1 MNRGVRILLVF
12 LVVLQCVGIFDHSL
26 WTPDEPRVAE
36 IAREMAVS
44 GDFLIPQLLYRPF
57 LEKPPVYFAAAGF
70 FYKTLGT
77 HIEGVGRLASVIFAL
92 ATLFV
97 VFYGT
102 RRLIHEEPAYL
113 STLILATSFKFFE
126 ISHKMTVDIA
136 LVFFITAAL
145 FSYILAH
152 EEKLKHGY
160 KLFWI
165 SMALAFLSKGI
176 IGLAI
181 PGISVGV
188 FVLWQNKYSLRDIIK
203 KSWFMPG
210 ALMVVAV
217 MALWTCV
224 LYFRGGMAFVE
235 TFFVYNQIGR
245 FLDGDLYTG
254 GHIRPFYYYIPTVLA
269 DAAPWSMLMIP
280 ALIRAKPQD
289 ERTKFF
295 LSWFLGGLILLSMA
309 STKRG
314 LYFLPLYPAM
324 AVLIALWMKRL
335 AEKSATGW
343 ERGFM
348 WFAAVLI
355 ALSYVLVPIAYVKI
369 GGSWITAVIV
379 FLLTL
384 GLVGIVIK
392 QYVRTVPYIACTG
405 WALLLLVWS
414 PVVIPQIDTMK
425 SYKPFF
431 QEAGKIVEQQ
441 EVAGYHLTE
450 TVEALCPFYGQF
462 FIENIEGKKVFE
474 QEIASRDTGYLM
486 VLPGRVD
493 KELQEHIT
501 SRAEMVLETKGQLLK
516 KIQLWKLKR
525 N

>member
-1 MNRGVRILLVF
+1 MKKGVRLFLVF
-12 LVVLQCVGIFDHSL
+12 LVVVQCVGIFDHSL

-44 GDFLIPQLLYRPF
+44 GDFLIPQLLYHPF
-57 LEKPPVYFAAAGF
+57 LEKPPVYFALAGF

-77 HIEGVGRLASVIFAL
+77 RLEGVGRLASVIFAL
-92 ATLFV
+92 ATLLV

-102 RRLIHEEPAYL
+102 RRLIQEEQAYL

-145 FSYILAH
+145 FSFILAH

-188 FVLWQNKYSLRDIIK
+188 FVLWQNKDSFLDIIK
-203 KSWFMPG
+203 KSWFIPG
-210 ALMVVAV
+210 TLIVLAS
-217 MALWTCV
+217 MALWARV
-224 LYFRGGMAFVE
+224 IYLKGGMTFVE

-245 FLDGDLYTG
+245 FIHGGLYTG

-269 DAAPWSMLMIP
+269 DAAPWSVLLIP
-280 ALIRAKPQD
+280 AVITAKKNTD
-289 ERTKFF
+289 RTKFF
-295 LSWFLGGLILLSMA
+295 LSWFFGGLILLSMA

-314 LYFLPLYPAM
+314 LYFLPMYPAM
-324 AVLIALWMKRL
+324 AVLIAVWIHSV
-335 AEKSATGW
+335 AEKAASGW

-369 GGSWITAVIV
+369 GGSWLTAVIV

-384 GLVGIVIK
+384 GLVGMVIK
-392 QYVRTVPYIACTG
+392 QYFRTLPYIACTG

-431 QEAGKIVEQQ
+431 QASGKIVNQQ
-441 EVAGYHLTE
+441 EVSGYHLTE

-462 FIENIEGKKVFE
+462 FIEHIEKKEIFK
-474 QEIASRDTGYLM
+474 QEITSNDAEYLM
-486 VLPGRVD
+486 VLPSRLD
-493 KELQEHIT
+493 KELQEHLT
-501 SRAEMVLETKGQLLK
+501 SRGEMVLETKGHLLK
-516 KIQLWKLKR
+516 KIQLWRLKK